1 MDYRLSLLRISV
13 MKLGISAYTNS
24 RTKPFQVY
32 LVVFAKVYAFGNFK
46 SL

>member
-24 RTKPFQVY
+24 RTKPFVY